1 MNRVVGGLIKQM
13 KFKVMKE
20 RLHKLID
27 FLFSDVPDEKK
38 SAKRRTPKVYWHK
51 SIYKNNPLEEPK
63 GQRPILG
70 QRVTPSWIDEMEEN
84 EIFVFGSN
92 TRGIHD
98 GGASFTTVQYFGAI
112 VGQPEGIKGQS
123 YAIPTDGPTL
133 EEIGAAVKR
142 FITFAKAHPN
152 LTFLVTEIG
161 CGTAGHHPMD
171 ICPLFK
177 DAVKIAN
184 IYLPKQFWKY
194 IVI

>member
-1 MNRVVGGLIKQM
+1 MI
-13 KFKVMKE
+13 KE
-20 RLHKLID
+20 RLHRLID
-27 FLFSDVPDEKK
+27 AIFDDEPKK
-38 SAKRRTPKVYWHK
+38 VHPARKHHKPVKVFWHK
-51 SIYKNNPLEEPK
+51 PVYKDNPLEEPK

-70 QRVTPSWIDEMEEN
+70 QRVTPSWIDEMDEN

-98 GGASFTTVQYFGAI
+98 GGASFTAVQYFGAI
-112 VGQPEGIKGQS
+112 VGQAEGIQGQS

-161 CGTAGHHPMD
+161 CGTAGYPGGNGGNEHPEFHFRPAD
-171 ICPLFK
+171 RS
-177 DAVKIAN
+177 AHW
-184 IYLPKQFWKY
+184 YLAGSL
-194 IVI
+194 